1 MQNKNLLS
9 WKLYKL
15 SLHTIN
21 QNDMFMLKMSQI
33 RAKSRVNMYRLLKI
47 FVWFDMI
54 LTIKHH
60 SRSLHTLW
68 PQTPCKKSI
77 ARSDQLTR
85 RYTCTLDNGFF
96 LTSTLR
102 FNVKCESQSRTVGT
116 TTWRSQQLYY
126 IFYICLQLWCVSNM
140 T

>member
-1 MQNKNLLS
+1 MDISLTYVLLICKTKTFYLENCMSYLCTPKRHVYVKNEP
-9 WKLYKL
+9 
-15 SLHTIN
+15 N
-21 QNDMFMLKMSQI
+21 
-33 RAKSRVNMYRLLKI
+33 RAKSRVNMYRLWKI

-102 FNVKCESQSRTVGT
+102 FNVKCEGQS
-116 TTWRSQQLYY
+116 SKYHL
-126 IFYICLQLWCVSNM
+126 FYM
-140 T
+140 